1 MVLESKLEVNRS
13 ETMKA
18 AIAGIHDLSWKPPS
32 ETTRHHGNARQHF
45 MREMMWWVGF
55 QTGGCEGL
63 RMCLTTQG
71 PLIKPE
77 SLSSVGRFSLEAL
90 RGGESD
96 FPCTVRLLF
105 LNYSCRC

>member
-1 MVLESKLEVNRS
+1 
-13 ETMKA
+13 MKVA
-18 AIAGIHDLSWKPPS
+18 MAGIYDLSGKPPS
-32 ETTRHHGNARQHF
+32 ESTRQHGNAQQHF
-45 MREMMWWVGF
+45 TRGMMWWVGF
-55 QTGGCEGL
+55 QTGGYEGL

-77 SLSSVGRFSLEAL
+77 SLSSVGRFFPRSFL

-105 LNYSCRC
+105 LNYCCR